1 LLPWLVVGA
10 VLTKRLRAS
19 SMRLLLPCAI
29 TVVAAIVLVTRLG
42 PLPSP
47 YVWIAAHVDAVRAFR
62 APGRIAY
69 MLLPVQACVLGL
81 VVRELAAR
89 SLRGRVV
96 AVVMLAAA
104 VVEGVGFR
112 QVEFSFDKA
121 EARRRIGPL
130 VAWVAHGRPGE
141 PFAVTAP
148 SPPAGG
154 LDPMHLDAF
163 AVALATG
170 RPAVNGYSGTEPGWV
185 HVFRANPT
193 VSHLDRAL
201 IEMKVP
207 AGSVEVVPLDAVLG
221 APGGLDATLRLPSRA
236 PGRYRW
242 GDEVDFGPE
251 GTGGEFV
258 VDGLDPSPAEWRWTL
273 GHRAAFHFVVEPSD
287 RDRELVFEGLP
298 LIGGPVRAQRVG
310 VVANG
315 VPVATLEL
323 SRPSREEQR
332 VTIPAAVLRGRT
344 ALDLAFDLPGAH
356 SPAELGIND
365 DRRVLALALR
375 RMRIE

>member
-1 LLPWLVVGA
+1 
-10 VLTKRLRAS
+10 
-19 SMRLLLPCAI
+19 
-29 TVVAAIVLVTRLG
+29 
-42 PLPSP
+42 
-47 YVWIAAHVDAVRAFR
+47 
-62 APGRIAY
+62 
-69 MLLPVQACVLGL
+69 
-81 VVRELAAR
+81 
-89 SLRGRVV
+89 V
-96 AVVMLAAA
+96 AVVLLAAA

-112 QVEFSFDKA
+112 QVEFSFDKT
-121 EARRRIGPL
+121 EAQRRVAPL
-130 VAWVAHGRPGE
+130 VARVARGRPGE
-141 PFAVTAP
+141 PFAVTTT

-185 HVFRANPT
+185 HVFRASPT
-193 VSHLDRAL
+193 APHLDRAL

-207 AGSVEVVPLDAVLG
+207 ASSVEVVPLDAI
-221 APGGLDATLRLPSRA
+221 LDPQAGLRLPSRE

-258 VDGLDPSPAEWRWTL
+258 VHGVDPSPAEWRWTL

-287 RDRELVFEGLP
+287 RDRELIFEGLP

-315 VPVATLEL
+315 VPVATFEL
-323 SRPSREEQR
+323 SSPRREEQR
-332 VTIPAAVLRGRT
+332 ATIPAAVLRGRT